1 MGYRS
6 HGHVWIDPIV
16 LIPTEVQETL
26 NMMEYDP
33 ETNIYSFEEW
43 KWYSSYPEIKTLEEF
58 LYELDEELWD
68 IVVIGEDEA
77 IVHQPNS
84 IKFNAYTTI
93 EFL

>member
-16 LIPTEVQETL
+16 LIPAEVQETL
-26 NMMEYDP
+26 DMMEYDS
-33 ETNIYSFEEW
+33 ETKIYSFEEW
-43 KWYSSYPEIKTLEEF
+43 KWYSSYPEIKRLEEF